1 MCLEELSSNPKI
13 QWKRSFKKNKR
24 RKEEQNNLVTR
35 NEETLIEPQGEEH
48 VEELTVTEDEVG
60 ALKNDE
66 VDLSMS
72 DETEVTSNTNNQSRY
87 NWRPNRTPNYLRRFA
102 FLSVQARIKN
112 GVIEQE
118 KRSEKNEGL
127 LSKKKCSK
135 DYRNRQQRNSDEH

>member
-1 MCLEELSSNPKI
+1 VILCLEELSSNPKI

-87 NWRPNRTPNYLRRFA
+87 NLRPNRTPNYLRRFA

-118 KRSEKNEGL
+118 KRSEKN
-127 LSKKKCSK
+127 
-135 DYRNRQQRNSDEH
+135 

>member
-87 NWRPNRTPNYLRRFA
+87 NLRPNRTPNYLRRFA

-118 KRSEKNEGL
+118 KRSEKN
-127 LSKKKCSK
+127 
-135 DYRNRQQRNSDEH
+135 